1 MEEMKNV
8 SVDLNPLQRPKSL
21 NDMAYQSL
29 KGGILAGKLTAGEI
43 YSELELA
50 RQFGISRTPVREA
63 LLRLSAENLIVFHPR
78 KGMSINYFNKE
89 DIENLFELRKAIEE
103 ATISKMAMNLSEEQI
118 QAAKGIIAEQENC
131 IKNDYNET
139 LFLELDRKLH
149 LLFIEASR
157 NRFVV
162 QTYNSIRDYMT
173 ISAKKGLARKGRAHE
188 VVREHKAIVEALSKR
203 NGKRIKEA
211 INRHLVNSK
220 LAALGSHIEN
230 LQKWPEGRMA
240 HTKARSRI
248 HRHG

>member
-1 MEEMKNV
+1 MKNV
-8 SVDLNPLQRPKSL
+8 SIDFKPLQRPKSL
-21 NDMAYQSL
+21 NDMAYQNL
-29 KGGILAGKLTAGEI
+29 KEGILDGKLTAGEV

-50 RQFGISRTPVREA
+50 RKFGISRTPVREA

-139 LFLELDRKLH
+139 IFLELDRRLH
-149 LLFIEASR
+149 IIFIEASR

-162 QTYNSIRDYMT
+162 QTYNGIRDYMT
-173 ISAKKGLARKGRAHE
+173 ISAKRGLARKGRAHE

-203 NGKRIKEA
+203 NRKRIKEA

-230 LQKWPEGRMA
+230 L
-240 HTKARSRI
+240 
-248 HRHG
+248 